1 MLPCVGICG
10 PLASSKTLFFLIIF
24 FYENGASA
32 SSCCAS
38 FHFFFL
44 ILLSFMKYDQV
55 FAFQR
60 QTSCRQ
66 QLPRSWQPPRPIEHL
81 YHYYNAAA
89 GSSDI
94 QISSSGPVR
103 QPHYTQYC
111 THTQGHKFP
120 ITQREDVPDA
130 PYAEL
135 SRKCQ
140 AALSAS
146 SPVKYVS
153 LIKKSSWFIF
163 IFLIKSNA
171 FFYFKWSIS
180 LALALY

>member
-1 MLPCVGICG
+1 MCG
-10 PLASSKTLFFLIIF
+10 DLRSSSIIQNTFFFILFF

-111 THTQGHKFP
+111 THTQGHTSSP
-120 ITQREDVPDA
+120 
-130 PYAEL
+130 
-135 SRKCQ
+135 SRKGKMSQ
-140 AALSAS
+140 MLPTLNWAENVRLHFQ
-146 SPVKYVS
+146 PVPLLNMS
-153 LIKKSSWFIF
+153 L
-163 IFLIKSNA
+163 
-171 FFYFKWSIS
+171 
-180 LALALY
+180 